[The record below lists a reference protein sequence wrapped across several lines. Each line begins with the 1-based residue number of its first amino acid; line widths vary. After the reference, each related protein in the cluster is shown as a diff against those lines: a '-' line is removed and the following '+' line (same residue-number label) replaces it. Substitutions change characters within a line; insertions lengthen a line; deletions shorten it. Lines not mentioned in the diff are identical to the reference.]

1 LELRRAIDV
10 ELPLGVNAEMREDG
24 VNKYVFLMNFSEEE
38 KKVTLDKEYFEMLS
52 NSPVSGEVVLE
63 KYKVMVLKTTV

>member
-1 LELRRAIDV
+1 
-10 ELPLGVNAEMREDG
+10 MREDG